1 MAVILLHIMTI
12 TYRNSPSVK
21 ATSPKLTHLAFV
33 GSYVLIV
40 TIMLWSISRM
50 TDFGPEI
57 DVPICQVIWAWG
69 LPLSFTLTMGIV
81 TVKTWHL
88 YRIFVH
94 YLNPGKFLSNSALTL
109 AVLLLA
115 SIDVAIAII
124 WTAVDP
130 MKFRYNEIFLKSAWF
145 SR

>member
-1 MAVILLHIMTI
+1 
-12 TYRNSPSVK
+12 
-21 ATSPKLTHLAFV
+21 
-33 GSYVLIV
+33 
-40 TIMLWSISRM
+40 M

-57 DVPICQVIWAWG
+57 DAPICQVIWAWG

-94 YLNPGKFLSNSALTL
+94 YLNPGKFLSNSTLTL

-130 MKFRYNEIFLKSAWF
+130 MKFRYNEIFLKSGSQDEIFLQPECYYNLVWLVLVFLFKSGLLVTLIMLTVLTRKLPNAIVT
-145 SR
+145 SRV